1 MASEAAKGPV
11 EASRWWSPWTPKNS
25 QFHWK
30 ILIKRCAIRLR
41 TRLALNWVTFVLVR
55 TELADRR
62 ARACFVAHVRERSS
76 VLRSAGGSGGNKPQ
90 IYPWCRRTGCNNS
103 GGPFLVDTQKMSDAH
118 QSSKLKKNLEKS
130 CQNHCKNP
138 EENKIN
144 CT

>member
-1 MASEAAKGPV
+1 M
-11 EASRWWSPWTPKNS
+11 
-25 QFHWK
+25 
-30 ILIKRCAIRLR
+30 
-41 TRLALNWVTFVLVR
+41 R

-118 QSSKLKKNLEKS
+118 RKELKTKEKS
-130 CQNHCKNP
+130 FKKICQNTV
-138 EENKIN
+138 KIERKIK
-144 CT
+144 